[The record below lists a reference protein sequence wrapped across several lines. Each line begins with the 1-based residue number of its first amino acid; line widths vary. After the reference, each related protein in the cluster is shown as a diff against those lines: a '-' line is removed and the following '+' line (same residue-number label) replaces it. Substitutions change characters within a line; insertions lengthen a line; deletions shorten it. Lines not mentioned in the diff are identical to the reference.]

1 MWEQIGKIL
10 TGPNAAMV
18 LMCILI
24 LALLIVI
31 AADKG
36 FITIHTKVATIS
48 SGAADR
54 EREII
59 RQQTEWIKLHLE
71 GMEMGMHKPDYYD
84 PWRGKFIVEAVYDE
98 YVAMITY
105 NHLSTDSAYVDVKA
119 DKIVS
124 IVHKYV
130 EKPEFQSEEFE
141 EWLREDTRANI
152 AKLIQIRKLFKK

>member
-10 TGPNAAMV
+10 TGPNASIV
-18 LMCILI
+18 LICVLV
-24 LALLIVI
+24 LALIIVV

-71 GMEMGMHKPDYYD
+71 GMERGMAKPDFYD
-84 PWRGKFIVEAVYDE
+84 QWRGKFIVEAVYDE

-105 NHLSTDSAYVDVKA
+105 NHLSTESAYVDVKA

-124 IVHKYV
+124 IVLKYV
-130 EKPEFQSEEFE
+130 EKPEFQTEEFE
-141 EWLREDTRANI
+141 NWLREDTKENI
-152 AKLIQIRKLFKK
+152 AKLVQIRKLYK